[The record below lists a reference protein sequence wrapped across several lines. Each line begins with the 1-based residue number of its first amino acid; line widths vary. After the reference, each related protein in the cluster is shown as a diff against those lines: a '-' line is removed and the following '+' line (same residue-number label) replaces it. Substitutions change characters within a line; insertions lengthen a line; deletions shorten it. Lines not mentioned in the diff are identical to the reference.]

1 MVIDKNYV
9 DNFRRNEENTREII
23 RLKINDDIF
32 HSYRVTVA
40 SGLMIILTFSTS
52 LTLLAAIENF
62 QILLISIKMVPPNFS

>member
-9 DNFRRNEENTREII
+9 DNVRRNEENTREII

-52 LTLLAAIENF
+52 LTLLAAMGGGEGDSTQNT
-62 QILLISIKMVPPNFS
+62 PNFN